1 MAALSTA
8 EVLRP
13 GDAGQA
19 RDAVAWAAAGE
30 APLEVVC
37 GGSKRGLGRPV
48 QTAHRLDVSGLR
60 GIDLYE
66 PAELVMT
73 ARPGTPLA
81 EIEAALAAE
90 NQQLAF
96 EPPDLGPLLG
106 GAAGGGT
113 IGGVFACNLSG
124 ARRVTAGAARD
135 HFLGVEAV
143 TGRGEAIVAGGRVV
157 KNVTGYDLCK
167 LFAGAYGTLVV
178 MTALTFK
185 VLPAP
190 EKTRTALVFGLD
202 EAAAVEA
209 MTAGLASPHDVSA
222 AAHLPAPCTARS
234 GVAYVSGAGAAVTA
248 LRIEGPA
255 PSAEHRCR
263 ALKELLGGYGAI
275 EELHGRNSALLWRE
289 VGGAAAF
296 VGQAGAG
303 QAGVGQVGRV
313 VWRLSV
319 PPAEGAAVAARIA
332 SQADAEALY
341 DWGGGLVWLS
351 LGADGGGRGNDGGDD
366 GGAALV
372 RDALAEVGGHAT
384 LVVADAA
391 LRGSLAVFEPQ
402 PPALAALTARVK
414 EGFDPRRVLNPGRM
428 YAGV

>member
-1 MAALSTA
+1 MAAPSTA

-48 QTAHRLDVSGLR
+48 QAAHWLDVSGLR

-106 GAAGGGT
+106 GAAGAGT

-143 TGRGEAIVAGGRVV
+143 TGRGEAIKAGGRVV

-185 VLPAP
+185 VSPAP

-202 EAAAVEA
+202 DAAAVAA
-209 MTAGLASPHDVSA
+209 MTAGLASPHEVSA
-222 AAHLPAPCTARS
+222 AAHLPVPSAARS

-289 VGGAAAF
+289 VGGAAAY

-414 EGFDPRRVLNPGRM
+414 EGFDPRGVLNPGRM